1 MPPQEGCAI
10 YKRPPDKRSTVF
22 FLCRKRHG
30 YTRDL
35 RSVCGNKRYRRSFN
49 AASGNA
55 IRATGGSW
63 IAYFNFLVFQ
73 CRKRQ
78 CYTRDS
84 AVLTTWSFWKRVS
97 MPQAAMLYARRQRR
111 GIDPCQAHVFQCRKR
126 QCYTRDSVSRGPH
139 NCWAHTEIFTT
150 FPFFLEI
157 GAFFEDTV
165 FSKSPKTS
173 CYPLISKGL
182 SCPRFFVATSPV
194 FRDKNEKIIS
204 SPSIASIRIRGKK
217 FVACRRFCRSGVCVM
232 VS

>member
-30 YTRDL
+30 YTRDFLDWPTNRNLLGFQCRKRQCYTRDL

-55 IRATGGSW
+55 IRATYTYQSEDEP
-63 IAYFNFLVFQ
+63 NVEFQ

-78 CYTRDS
+78 CYTRDIS
-84 AVLTTWSFWKRVS
+84 EAKIVESVI
-97 MPQAAMLYARRQRR
+97 A
-111 GIDPCQAHVFQCRKR
+111 FQCRKR

>member
-1 MPPQEGCAI
+1 MPQAAML
-10 YKRPPDKRSTVF
+10 YARPERAHALLDQMS
-22 FLCRKRHG
+22 
-30 YTRDL
+30 
-35 RSVCGNKRYRRSFN
+35 SFN

-55 IRATGGSW
+55 IRATRICMEERMYPS
-63 IAYFNFLVFQ
+63 Q
-73 CRKRQ
+73 
-78 CYTRDS
+78 
-84 AVLTTWSFWKRVS
+84 
-97 MPQAAMLYARRQRR
+97 
-111 GIDPCQAHVFQCRKR
+111 FQCRKR

>member
-1 MPPQEGCAI
+1 MPQ
-10 YKRPPDKRSTVF
+10 
-22 FLCRKRHG
+22 
-30 YTRDL
+30 
-35 RSVCGNKRYRRSFN
+35 
-49 AASGNA
+49 AAWLYARLPRLAHKQKPSG
-55 IRATGGSW
+55 
-63 IAYFNFLVFQ
+63 
-73 CRKRQ
+73 
-78 CYTRDS
+78 
-84 AVLTTWSFWKRVS
+84 VS
-97 MPQAAMLYARRQRR
+97 MPQAAMLYARLHHSFRS
-111 GIDPCQAHVFQCRKR
+111 CCCWWFQCRKR

>member
-1 MPPQEGCAI
+1 MTQVAKITKSIGLI
-10 YKRPPDKRSTVF
+10 LTNHSV
-22 FLCRKRHG
+22 
-30 YTRDL
+30 L
-35 RSVCGNKRYRRSFN
+35 RINER
-49 AASGNA
+49 
-55 IRATGGSW
+55 
-63 IAYFNFLVFQ
+63 
-73 CRKRQ
+73 
-78 CYTRDS
+78 
-84 AVLTTWSFWKRVS
+84 
-97 MPQAAMLYARRQRR
+97 
-111 GIDPCQAHVFQCRKR
+111 FQCRKR

-194 FRDKNEKIIS
+194 FRGKNEKIIS